1 MDLPL
6 TSTPQENEGIDLL
19 FHTNTESGKTDDL
32 TSNPE
37 VNVSFQNASGEW
49 ASVSGSASIVTD
61 RDLIKKHYSPTLK
74 AWLGDLGDGVHD
86 GSADDPR
93 IGIIRVRTDTVTYAL
108 ATKGMIRQA
117 VEVTQSAIQGKPAQV
132 NSLREISEEE
142 VKAWRTVH

>member
-1 MDLPL
+1 M
-6 TSTPQENEGIDLL
+6 L
-19 FHTNTESGKTDDL
+19 FHTNTESGKTDDVA
-32 TSNPE
+32 SNPE

-61 RDLIKKHYSPTLK
+61 RALIEKHYSPVLK
-74 AWLGDLGDGVHD
+74 AWLGDLGDGVHN
-86 GSADDPR
+86 GSANDPR

-108 ATKGMIRQA
+108 ATKGLIRQA

-142 VKAWRTVH
+142 VKAWRAVH